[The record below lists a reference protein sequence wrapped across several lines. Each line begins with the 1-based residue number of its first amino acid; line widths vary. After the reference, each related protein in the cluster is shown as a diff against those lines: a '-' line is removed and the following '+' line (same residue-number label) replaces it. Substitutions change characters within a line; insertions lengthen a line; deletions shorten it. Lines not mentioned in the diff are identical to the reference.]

1 MGPSARHMRQSVTRS
16 ELLKKRVDAFTR
28 MLKGVEEG
36 DVRALH
42 RARVASRRLRELLPM
57 LSLGTATTRKLARRL
72 RKVTA
77 RLGAVRELDVLL
89 LSIDELHVSRR
100 NRGVA
105 LGSVGVTVSKE
116 RDRARKR
123 LQTRLPVA
131 AMWRLARKLDRI
143 VVDLQ
148 IGEAA
153 GSRAETKSWRW
164 AIDAR
169 VVRRATRLAA
179 AMDEAGA
186 VYLPERLHVVRVALK
201 KVRYAVELANHVSGT
216 RGDDLRILKRAQELL
231 GRMHDLQMLIDRM
244 RQEQALLA
252 PPTLAAWRDLDALI
266 VSLEDDCRRLHARYM
281 RMRDAL
287 AAIAGRQDPRPQT
300 GTGRV
305 AAARRAG

>member
-1 MGPSARHMRQSVTRS
+1 MRQSVTRS
-16 ELLKKRVDAFTR
+16 ELLKKRLDAFTR
-28 MLKGVEEG
+28 MLKGVEHE

-57 LSLGTATTRKLARRL
+57 LQLENSVSRKLTRRL

-100 NRGVA
+100 NRGGA
-105 LGSVGVTVSKE
+105 LGAVGVTVSKE
-116 RDRARKR
+116 RDRARRR
-123 LQTRLPVA
+123 LAARLPVA
-131 AMWRLARKLDRI
+131 AMWRLARRLERI

-153 GSRAETKSWRW
+153 GSRAEAKSWRW
-164 AIDAR
+164 ALDAR
-169 VVRRATRLAA
+169 VARRAARLAA

-201 KVRYAVELANHVSGT
+201 KLRYSVELANHVSGT
-216 RGDDLRILKRAQELL
+216 RGDELRMLKRAQELL
-231 GRMHDLQMLIDRM
+231 GRMHDLQMLTDRV

-252 PPTLAAWRDLDALI
+252 PPTLSAWRDLDALI
-266 VSLEDDCRRLHARYM
+266 VSLEEDCRRLHARYM
-281 RMRDAL
+281 RMRDGL
-287 AAIAGRQDPRPQT
+287 AAIAGRQDVQPPE
-300 GTGRV
+300 GAARV
-305 AAARRAG
+305 PATRRAG